1 MRKTTVTKLDEIRRD
16 WHLIDLKD
24 QVLGRSATQIAE
36 KLMGKFKPNYTPNL
50 DGGDYVV
57 AINAEGVE
65 LTRGKE
71 NKKIY
76 RHHTGHPGGFREIP
90 YAKVKSDDPA
100 KVIEKAVYG
109 MLPKNKLRDKR
120 LRRLKV
126 FNGSDHPYEDKL
138 ASRVGVENGGN

>member
-1 MRKTTVTKLDEIRRD
+1 MRKTMVTKQGEISRN
-16 WHLIDLKD
+16 WHLVDLKD

-36 KLMGKFKPNYTPNL
+36 KLMGKFKTNYMPNL

-57 AINAEGVE
+57 AINAEVVA

-90 YAKVKSDDPA
+90 YAKVMGDDPV

-126 FNGSDHPYEDKL
+126 FSGSNHPYEDKL